1 MIIRRLAA
9 GIAALLLATEI
20 AQAVDQAEGW
30 FMDCRRDRIIK
41 DYPKSSDPPVHATQQ
56 EDGSYVVV
64 IERSEFETL
73 AKALA
78 VARREF
84 KKCDAFWE
92 CVERRGTKWPDGHA
106 WVYPPKGSKLGPGR
120 PDGTQ
125 SVVPP
130 KNRPKH
136 CYNP

>member
-1 MIIRRLAA
+1 MIIRRVAA
-9 GIAALLLATEI
+9 GIAALLLATET

-64 IERSEFETL
+64 IERSEFEAL

-84 KKCDAFWE
+84 KKCDAFYD
-92 CVERRGTKWPDGHA
+92 CVYKRDFLKHYASPGVPD
-106 WVYPPKGSKLGPGR
+106 PLKPGE
-120 PDGTQ
+120 
-125 SVVPP
+125 
-130 KNRPKH
+130 KRPKH
-136 CYNP
+136 CYENDKRWR

>member
-1 MIIRRLAA
+1 VRHPGNA
-9 GIAALLLATEI
+9 G
-20 AQAVDQAEGW
+20 
-30 FMDCRRDRIIK
+30 K

-92 CVERRGTKWPDGHA
+92 CVKRRGTKWPDGSA
-106 WVYPPKGSKLGPGR
+106 WVYPPGGCVYRELHP
-120 PDGTQ
+120 
-125 SVVPP
+125 
-130 KNRPKH
+130 
-136 CYNP
+136 Y